1 MALIVQKYGGTSVGS
16 VERIRAV
23 AQQILVARQQGHELV
38 IVLSAMGDSTD
49 GLMKLALEIDPH
61 PDSRELDMLVSTGE
75 QISISLLTM
84 ALRQKGCKAVS
95 LTGWQAGIVTD
106 EEHQDAQVREIH
118 TASIHQWLARGY
130 VVVVAGYQGVT
141 DSGQIT
147 TLGRGGSDTSAVA
160 LAARLHADLCEIH
173 TDVDGVYTADPRL
186 VPEAKKHTQ
195 IPYEQML
202 ELAEMGACVLHPRSV
217 REARKFQV
225 PLVVRSSFQRGEGTR
240 VGGEMDC
247 GISSA
252 FWGIAHQEKMAVLS
266 IKGERREEACSHL
279 AKHFD
284 TVGVEAEAVVSVS
297 DCMQYSLSANE
308 IENAMAILQNDGKR
322 LGIEGWECEQDMT
335 KVTIVPAD
343 PFTEKDMTGKLAEL
357 PFPVRWLKPVK
368 HRISCVMPSAMSKAV
383 MQTIH
388 RSLAMNL
395 NVGRSKDFLL

>member
-160 LAARLHADLCEIH
+160 LAAHLHADLCEIH

-240 VGGEMDC
+240 VGGEMQS
-247 GISSA
+247 GISAA
-252 FWGIAHQEKMAVLS
+252 FRIACNTHC
-266 IKGERREEACSHL
+266 R
-279 AKHFD
+279 
-284 TVGVEAEAVVSVS
+284 
-297 DCMQYSLSANE
+297 
-308 IENAMAILQNDGKR
+308 
-322 LGIEGWECEQDMT
+322 
-335 KVTIVPAD
+335 P
-343 PFTEKDMTGKLAEL
+343 
-357 PFPVRWLKPVK
+357 
-368 HRISCVMPSAMSKAV
+368 
-383 MQTIH
+383 
-388 RSLAMNL
+388 MNL
-395 NVGRSKDFLL
+395 RMQRLFFKMMGSVWELKAGNASRI